1 MISSLAATILFVAA
15 TARHVSVD
23 VSPSRGG
30 MAFPVAGVVVAAA
43 VAADV
48 VAAIAAACGR
58 GFVLGGNVLPW
69 SSV

>member
-1 MISSLAATILFVAA
+1 MAA
-15 TARHVSVD
+15 TASHASVD

-43 VAADV
+43 VVAADV